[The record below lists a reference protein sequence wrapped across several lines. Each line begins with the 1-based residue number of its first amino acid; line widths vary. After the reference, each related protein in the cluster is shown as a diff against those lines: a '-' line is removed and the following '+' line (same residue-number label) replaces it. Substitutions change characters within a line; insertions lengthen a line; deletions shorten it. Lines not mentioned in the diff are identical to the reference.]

1 MHAPNTSMRT
11 HSGVGFHHGSLS
23 QADRRIVEHLFVSRA
38 LFCLFATSTLAVG
51 ANLPAY
57 LVIIKSTIQ
66 VCGRAF
72 GHLCMFSPLLI
83 VSPTKQYCT
92 VAGVASWAEYDSH
105 RIQQM
110 AGRAGRPGFDTE
122 GKCLILTQEHHVA
135 KYRDIMNV
143 QVKTALSLNSQFLST
158 CMLGLCTVS

>member
-1 MHAPNTSMRT
+1 VPLQAALLPIAGLELTISFFKENAEAINACQDKTLRQCLVRSLRVHIATQGLHAPNTSMRT

-66 VCGRAF
+66 VC
-72 GHLCMFSPLLI
+72 
-83 VSPTKQYCT
+83 
-92 VAGVASWAEYDSH
+92 
-105 RIQQM
+105 
-110 AGRAGRPGFDTE
+110 
-122 GKCLILTQEHHVA
+122 
-135 KYRDIMNV
+135 
-143 QVKTALSLNSQFLST
+143 
-158 CMLGLCTVS
+158 